1 MWYVWYEKKCERTRL
16 QKESF
21 EEVGTDHKWLGI
33 GNSASLHRKYKIGE
47 RKLRAKIIVKR
58 SASQNKRAR
67 RQNLNTRIESIKDN
81 GHYQQGKGQ
90 KF

>member
-1 MWYVWYEKKCERTRL
+1 
-16 QKESF
+16 
-21 EEVGTDHKWLGI
+21 
-33 GNSASLHRKYKIGE
+33 LHRKYKIGE